1 MVRKS
6 RTIEQRIADLEQEK
20 RSLIARQ
27 RKKDDAKDTRRKVL
41 IGTMVLEQISE
52 EGDEDSDQLRNWLER
67 DLTKFLTRK
76 PDRQLFDDI
85 IPQK

>member
-52 EGDEDSDQLRNWLER
+52 EGDEVSDQLRNWLER